1 MMQGKEEKK
10 RRKKIE
16 EQNLEIAVAADW
28 RAFSS
33 FLTSEFESVQE
44 G

>member
-1 MMQGKEEKK
+1 MQGNDEKK
-10 RRKKIE
+10 KKKMKSRI
-16 EQNLEIAVAADW
+16 LEIAVTADW

-33 FLTSEFESVQE
+33 FLTSEFESAQE